1 VKIGIVGGSFD
12 PPHFGH
18 LNLAEEAKRCLG
30 LDRVY
35 FVPARQPPHKSPEDL
50 SYPLLRYRMTRLAV
64 RNRPG
69 LEVSDIEIRR
79 SPPSYSVDTIKA
91 FRREFPYPHEI
102 FFIVGADS
110 LKIIQ
115 SWKDLNLILEMCCF
129 VAVSR
134 PGYDFVPFPS
144 EIRKLQIDDLD
155 ISASEIRKKIKAD
168 VDVSQYVPY
177 KVLRLIEKEGL
188 YR

>member
-18 LNLAEEAKRCLG
+18 LNLAEEAKRRLG

-35 FVPARQPPHKSPEDL
+35 FVPAGQPPHKSPEDL
-50 SYPLLRYRMTRLAV
+50 SPPLLRYQMTRLAV

-69 LEVSDIEIRR
+69 LEVSDVEIRR
-79 SPPSYSVDTIKA
+79 PPPSYSVDTIKA
-91 FRREFPYPHEI
+91 FRHEFPYPHEI

-110 LKIIQ
+110 LKIIR
-115 SWKDLNLILEMCCF
+115 SWKDLNLILEMCRF
-129 VAVSR
+129 VAASR
-134 PGYDFVPFPS
+134 PGYSLSFPS
-144 EIRKLQIDDLD
+144 EIKKIQIDDLD
-155 ISASEIRKKIKAD
+155 ISSSEIRKKIKAD
-168 VDVSQYVPY
+168 QDVSECVPY

>member
-1 VKIGIVGGSFD
+1 MGGSFD

-18 LNLAEEAKRCLG
+18 LNLAEEAKRLLG
-30 LDRVY
+30 LDRIY
-35 FVPARQPPHKSPEDL
+35 FVPAGQPPHKSPQSL
-50 SYPLLRYRMTRLAV
+50 SPPLLRYRMTRLAV

-79 SPPSYSVDTIKA
+79 PPPSYSVDTLRE
-91 FRREFPYPHEI
+91 FRRQFPYPHEI

-110 LKIIQ
+110 LQMIK

-129 VAVSR
+129 VAASR
-134 PGYDFVPFPS
+134 PGYNIFPFPS
-144 EIRKLQIDDLD
+144 GMRELRIDDLD
-155 ISASEIRKKIKAD
+155 ISASEIRRRIKAD
-168 VDVSQYVPY
+168 QDVSECVPY
-177 KVLRLIEKEGL
+177 KVLQLIEKEGL